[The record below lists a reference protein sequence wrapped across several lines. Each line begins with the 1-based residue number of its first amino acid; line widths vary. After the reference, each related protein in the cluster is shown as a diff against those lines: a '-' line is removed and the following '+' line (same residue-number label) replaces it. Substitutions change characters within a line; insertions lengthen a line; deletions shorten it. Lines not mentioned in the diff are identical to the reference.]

1 MSPGEKMAWLLNQA
15 LDVKRDILT
24 MPLPDPDDDSIEA
37 HRIRALVLDAVD
49 STIEQ
54 TIHLRTSQLAPDANS
69 DIAEIIEERRRNAM
83 AAIERMTGKPP
94 KPN

>member
-1 MSPGEKMAWLLNQA
+1 
-15 LDVKRDILT
+15 
-24 MPLPDPDDDSIEA
+24 
-37 HRIRALVLDAVD
+37 LVLDAAN

-54 TIHLRTSQLAPDANS
+54 TIHLRTNQLAPAANS
-69 DIAEIIEERRRNAM
+69 EIEELIEERRRNAM